1 MKQLPTAVLKGCSY
15 VGTSLYRLC
24 VPSAIDERVGFDVR
38 ANHIFLQC
46 EWATITLVGVELE
59 MEGLELE
66 PGVKWDF
73 PSAQWPSL
81 PYLEGVLID
90 HNYKFPLRQSHSE
103 KVSAQFDMAGSVFKE
118 NKCDDT
124 GERKGTG
131 QWRVN
136 GRATET
142 VRAWVKVRQP
152 EQGTKEVTELE
163 TVTPWRG
170 KGSQLDTSEDEER
183 SGYL

>member
-1 MKQLPTAVLKGCSY
+1 MEKYTLSTDLDHESWQKKSVHTNRHHPRTHKPKMQTARKTTAPGW
-15 VGTSLYRLC
+15 RL
-24 VPSAIDERVGFDVR
+24 
-38 ANHIFLQC
+38 
-46 EWATITLVGVELE
+46 
-59 MEGLELE
+59 
-66 PGVKWDF
+66 WDF
-73 PSAQWPSL
+73 VWQKDPWKSKAA
-81 PYLEGVLID
+81 GAGAAGGFD

>member
-1 MKQLPTAVLKGCSY
+1 M
-15 VGTSLYRLC
+15 RLC
-24 VPSAIDERVGFDVR
+24 VTKRPVKIKSGRGGGGGGF
-38 ANHIFLQC
+38 
-46 EWATITLVGVELE
+46 
-59 MEGLELE
+59 
-66 PGVKWDF
+66 
-73 PSAQWPSL
+73 
-81 PYLEGVLID
+81 D

-142 VRAWVKVRQP
+142 VRA
-152 EQGTKEVTELE
+152 
-163 TVTPWRG
+163 
-170 KGSQLDTSEDEER
+170 
-183 SGYL
+183 